1 MGGKRLKFPAR
12 QKYVPPVPKNEEAK
26 EEAVSEDEHKKR
38 LELLKSLGLIK
49 EEVKAEDKKSE
60 G

>member
-12 QKYVPPVPKNEEAK
+12 QKFKPADKKVEMEEK
-26 EEAVSEDEHKKR
+26 PVSEEEKKKR
-38 LELLKSLGLIK
+38 EEVLKSLGIDLRK
-49 EEVKAEDKKSE
+49 VK